1 MSAFLTLTESQ
12 ELTVLRS
19 FLLSILP
26 EGTPVVKGQVN
37 RVAEVKQPDYV
48 VYWPLHQ
55 PRLSTNITEFFDNII
70 TASIAGTT
78 LSVSSIQQA
87 EYPLGQGT
95 PVYAPGVLA
104 GTAIVGQISGDPGG
118 IGTYAVNKTQTVTS
132 TTMYASFRD
141 DWVPTEYV
149 VQCDVH
155 GPQSANNVKIIEG
168 LFRSE
173 YATSNFT
180 DSGFD
185 MQPLYADTPQ
195 QMPWY
200 SDDQQ
205 FNDRWS
211 IDVHM
216 QINPRIETPQDFF
229 AALDLGIINV
239 DVVYPVG

>member
-1 MSAFLTLTESQ
+1 M
-12 ELTVLRS
+12 LRS

-70 TASIAGTT
+70 TASIAGLVLT
-78 LSVSSIQQA
+78 VSAIAQD
-87 EYPLGQGT
+87 EYPLGTGIPLYDATGQ
-95 PVYAPGVLA
+95 VLA
-104 GTAIVGQISGDPGG
+104 GTAIVEQTSGPPGG
-118 IGTYAVNKTQTVTS
+118 IGTYTINKTQTVAS

-185 MQPLYADTPQ
+185 MQPLYADTPR